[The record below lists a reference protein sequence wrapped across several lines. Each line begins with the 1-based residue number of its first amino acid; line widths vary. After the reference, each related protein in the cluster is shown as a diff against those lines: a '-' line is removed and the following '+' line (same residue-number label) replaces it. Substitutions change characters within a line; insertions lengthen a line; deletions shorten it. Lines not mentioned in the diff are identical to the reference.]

1 MRVSAWSAC
10 IAGAALALSAS
21 ALAYETQLQD
31 GTKIQVDPRTNRVTS
46 GSGGQQLWDGVHRLK
61 DGSTITIRSGVVV
74 PTVPMIEQKR
84 RPGDEEAAGPSRTE
98 VETTCLQ
105 LVRQVCGPKDQCST
119 SESCVAARQLLAMED
134 EERASNGW
142 VDVHTYTSNKCEE
155 VLGDRQ
161 FFAPCPA
168 SAAER

>member
-1 MRVSAWSAC
+1 MRVSAWSAY
-10 IAGAALALSAS
+10 IVWAALGLSAF

-61 DGSTITIRSGVVV
+61 DGSTITIHSGVVV
-74 PTVPMIEQKR
+74 PTVPMIEDKR
-84 RPGDEEAAGPSRTE
+84 RPPDEEAAGPRAG
-98 VETTCLQ
+98 VETLCLQ
-105 LVRQVCGPKDQCST
+105 LVRQVCGPSDQCAA
-119 SESCVAARQLLAMED
+119 SESCIAAHQLLAMED
-134 EERASNGW
+134 EERASKGW
-142 VDVHTYTSNKCEE
+142 VDVRTYTSNKCEE

-168 SAAER
+168 AAAER